1 MAGIVLFIVSCLMFI
16 IGKLSPSSSI
26 SLPREL
32 LTHYICNKL
41 RLDNDAIELASR
53 DYGKLV
59 QETPLGVL
67 YPSLVDDIATLVKF
81 SYDSPNPFSIAAR
94 GRSHSIRGQAMAH
107 NGVVVQMTSLK
118 HSSYDS
124 GIRVVRNPSSLL
136 GFYADVGGGELWI
149 DVLLATLEH
158 GLAPV
163 SWTDYLHLT
172 VGGTISNAGIS
183 GQAFVYGP
191 QISNVHEMDVI
202 TGKGELVTCSK
213 HINSELFYAVLGGLG
228 QFGIITRARVAL
240 GKAPNRVK
248 WVKMLYHDFSSFTRD
263 QEHLIS
269 INGGLDYLEGFVVV
283 NQSPP
288 NNLRS
293 SFFSPSDQLK
303 INSLVAKY
311 GVIYCLEVVKYYDD
325 LTIDT
330 VEKELPLLL
339 KGLNY
344 LPGFIFKKDKSFV
357 EFLNRVRIGEMELEE
372 TGTQDVPHPWLN
384 LFVPK
389 STIMDFN
396 AGVFL
401 EILKKQNKNKGP
413 ILVYPMNRN
422 KWDDRMSAVIPDE
435 DTFYTV
441 GLLFSSGEDDWEV
454 FEDLNKE
461 ILNFCDK
468 AGIKAKQYFPH
479 YSTKEE
485 WMNHFGTKW
494 DTFQERKAEFD
505 PKMILSPGQRI
516 FNNSV

>member
-1 MAGIVLFIVSCLMFI
+1 MADIVFFIVSCLTFI
-16 IGKLSPSSSI
+16 IGKLSPSTSI

-32 LTHYICNKL
+32 LTLYICNKL
-41 RLDNDAIELASR
+41 RLDNNAIELAPR

-67 YPSLVDDIATLVKF
+67 YPSLVDDMATQLKF

-118 HSSYDS
+118 HCSYDS
-124 GIRVVRNPSSLL
+124 GIRVFRNPSSLL

-158 GLAPV
+158 GRAPV

-172 VGGTISNAGIS
+172 VGGTLSNAGIS

-202 TGKGELVTCSK
+202 TGKGEPVTCSK

-248 WVKMLYHDFSSFTRD
+248 WVKMLYHDFSSFIRD

-283 NQSPP
+283 NQNPP

-303 INSLVAKY
+303 INFLVGKH
-311 GVIYCLEVVKYYDD
+311 GVIYCLEVIRYYDD

-330 VEKELPLLL
+330 VKKELPLLL

-372 TGTQDVPHPWLN
+372 MGLHDVPHPWLN

-401 EILKKQNKNKGP
+401 EILKKQNNNTGP

-454 FEDLNKE
+454 FEDLNNE
-461 ILNFCDK
+461 VLNFCDK

-485 WMNHFGTKW
+485 WMNHFGSKW
-494 DTFQERKAEFD
+494 DTFQEREAQFD

>member
-172 VGGTISNAGIS
+172 VGGTLSNAGIS

-288 NNLRS
+288 SNLRS
-293 SFFSPSDQLK
+293 SFFSPADQLK
-303 INSLVAKY
+303 INSLVAKH

-330 VEKELPLLL
+330 IEKELPLLL

-357 EFLNRVRIGEMELEE
+357 EFLNRVRIGEIELEE

-422 KWDDRMSAVIPDE
+422 K
-435 DTFYTV
+435 
-441 GLLFSSGEDDWEV
+441 
-454 FEDLNKE
+454 
-461 ILNFCDK
+461 
-468 AGIKAKQYFPH
+468 
-479 YSTKEE
+479 
-485 WMNHFGTKW
+485 
-494 DTFQERKAEFD
+494 
-505 PKMILSPGQRI
+505 
-516 FNNSV
+516 